1 MEHLSPPQSPSTLQK
16 YNAQQ
21 QKWNSHSEC
30 LPSHP
35 NPKYTNHQPNTHIT
49 SSFVSPINNVDFSL
63 LYGSMLY
70 QNPLFWSQQLLLPI
84 QQNQQLQ
91 QQQQQ
96 QAVQV
101 KHEQL
106 QQQRHQQQQQ
116 DIMHKDSLNSSH
128 EMLSSP
134 SQRDD
139 VLTPE
144 RDEIVVGKFVKT
156 KNRSRRI
163 LGPLQ

>member
-1 MEHLSPPQSPSTLQK
+1 MSVCK
-16 YNAQQ
+16 
-21 QKWNSHSEC
+21 
-30 LPSHP
+30 SHP
-35 NPKYTNHQPNTHIT
+35 TQKNTNRQTNTHIT
-49 SSFVSPINNVDFSL
+49 FSFVSPIITVDFSL

-106 QQQRHQQQQQ
+106 QQRHQQQQQ

-144 RDEIVVGKFVKT
+144 RDEIVVGKLVKT
-156 KNRSRRI
+156 YKMSKT
-163 LGPLQ
+163 Q